1 MWQLMVKS
9 FYHANLYNIGFKEFL
24 IKKAALE
31 LTARY
36 KTLKSDNDC
45 GLISCV

>member
-1 MWQLMVKS
+1 MWQFMGKS
-9 FYHANLYNIGFKEFL
+9 FYHADLCNLGFKEFL
-24 IKKAALE
+24 IKRAALE
-31 LTARY
+31 LTAKY